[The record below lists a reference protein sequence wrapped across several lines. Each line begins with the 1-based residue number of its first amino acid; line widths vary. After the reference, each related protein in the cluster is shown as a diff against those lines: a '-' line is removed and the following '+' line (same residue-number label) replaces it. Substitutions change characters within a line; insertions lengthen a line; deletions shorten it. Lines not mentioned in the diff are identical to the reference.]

1 MGGPEVASLYESL
14 EVGDLP
20 GFSQTR
26 EIEPMSEPSIAKPK
40 RSKAEQRA
48 ESLEL
53 ILDAAEYLFSKHGL
67 YGVTLKDVA
76 QRVGVHTSLLHYY
89 FDDKRALFDAVIER
103 RAPLTAERRMRAM
116 DVYEREAQGRPTVEG
131 ALRAF
136 LDTDLDLY
144 INGGEGLR
152 NYAALGAQVANT
164 AEGAE
169 VLDTHFDVVVLRLI
183 GLLRQAMPECSD
195 EDIFWGYHF
204 VTGALM
210 LTLARTGRIDKL
222 SGGLCSSDDYAAVK
236 ARMATFM
243 AAGFRA
249 ICSERVQGR
258 TANAAT
264 DGA

>member
-1 MGGPEVASLYESL
+1 
-14 EVGDLP
+14 
-20 GFSQTR
+20 
-26 EIEPMSEPSIAKPK
+26 MSEPTPAKPK

-89 FDDKRALFDAVIER
+89 FDDKKALFDAVVNR
-103 RAPLTAERRMRAM
+103 RAPLTAQSRLRAM
-116 DVYEREAQGRPTVEG
+116 DAYEREANGSPTVEG
-131 ALRAF
+131 ALHAF

-152 NYAALGAQVANT
+152 NYAALGAQIANT
-164 AEGAE
+164 TEGAE
-169 VLDTHFDVVVLRLI
+169 VLDTHFDSVVLRLI
-183 GLLRQAMPECSD
+183 DLLKQALPGCAD

-210 LTLARTGRIDKL
+210 LTLARSGRIDKL
-222 SGGLCSSDDYAAVK
+222 SGGLCKSDDYAAVK
-236 ARMATFM
+236 QRMATFM
-243 AAGFRA
+243 AAGFIA
-249 ICSERVQGR
+249 ICEERALNR
-258 TANAAT
+258 HAPKR
-264 DGA
+264 

>member
-1 MGGPEVASLYESL
+1 M
-14 EVGDLP
+14 
-20 GFSQTR
+20 T
-26 EIEPMSEPSIAKPK
+26 EPSAAKP
-40 RSKAEQRA
+40 RRTKAEQRA
-48 ESLEL
+48 ESLEQL
-53 ILDAAEYLFSKHGL
+53 LDAAEYLFSKHGF

-76 QRVGVHTSLLHYY
+76 QQVGVHTSLLHYY
-89 FDDKRALFDAVIER
+89 FDDKKALFDAVVDR
-103 RAPLTAERRMRAM
+103 RAPLTAERRMKAM
-116 DVYEREAQGRPTVEG
+116 DDYERASNGRPTVEG

-152 NYAALGAQVANT
+152 NYAALGAQIANT

-169 VLDTHFDVVVLRLI
+169 VLDSHFDAVVLRLI
-183 GLLRQAMPECSD
+183 SLLRKALPDCPA

-222 SGGLCSSDDYAAVK
+222 SGGLCASDDYAAVK

-243 AAGFRA
+243 AGGFIA
-249 ICSERVQGR
+249 ICKARADERR
-258 TANAAT
+258 SS
-264 DGA
+264 